1 MTKSTIENMIEST
14 FHWMLVNVL
23 KTYRHVTIVFEIKI
37 VKKFIPD
44 NDGQERLNSF
54 FAAMITA
61 YNV

>member
-1 MTKSTIENMIEST
+1 
-14 FHWMLVNVL
+14 MLVNVL
-23 KTYRHVTIVFEIKI
+23 KTYGHVKIVFEIKI

-61 YNV
+61 YNKKQS